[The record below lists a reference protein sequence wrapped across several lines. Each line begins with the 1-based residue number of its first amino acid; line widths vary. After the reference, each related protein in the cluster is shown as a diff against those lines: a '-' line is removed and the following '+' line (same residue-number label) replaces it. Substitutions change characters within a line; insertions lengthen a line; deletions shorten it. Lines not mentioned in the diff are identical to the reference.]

1 VQKTIPSTISLNAIG
16 LNAIGLNAIGFDPI
30 QQLALEQAFS
40 TSVTSSAHSG
50 PANSGP
56 ANSGSAKSLSLYR
69 LTPRNFDEILA
80 TLRADRAAHLK
91 LDQVIVTTVPS
102 LTFLGLQP
110 HSFPE
115 ATIFITYQEFVESLV
130 EVITGAQRSMTEA
143 MTALKDRGDGQG
155 KSVERFFGR
164 EGLSQAQI
172 TLLIFIAIGH
182 TNVEIARRMELTEKG
197 VESAIKRLAI
207 KLDCTREGSRPH
219 NLRILLGRKYAQLL
233 GVL

>member
-1 VQKTIPSTISLNAIG
+1 VQKTLPNSIRFDSTGFS
-16 LNAIGLNAIGFDPI
+16 AIGFDPI

-40 TSVTSSAHSG
+40 TSVTS
-50 PANSGP
+50 PAGSKP
-56 ANSGSAKSLSLYR
+56 AESFALYR
-69 LTPRNFDEILA
+69 LTPRNFEEILA
-80 TLRADRAAHLK
+80 TLHADRAAHLE
-91 LDQVIVTTVPS
+91 LDQIVVTTVPS

-110 HSFPE
+110 GSFPE
-115 ATIFITYQEFVESLV
+115 ATIFVTYQELVDFVD
-130 EVITGAQRSMTEA
+130 EVVTGAQRSMEEA
-143 MTALKDRGDGQG
+143 VTALKDREDDLG
-155 KSVERFFGR
+155 KSVERFFRR

-172 TLLIFIAIGH
+172 ALLILIAIGH

-197 VESAIKRLAI
+197 VESAIKRLSI